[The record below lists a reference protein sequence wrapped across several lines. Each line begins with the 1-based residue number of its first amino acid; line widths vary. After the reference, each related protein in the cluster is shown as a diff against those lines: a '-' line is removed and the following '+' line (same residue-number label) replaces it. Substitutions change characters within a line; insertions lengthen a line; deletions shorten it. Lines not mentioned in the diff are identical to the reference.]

1 MPWNNRLGSVIAAVC
16 LFLTSPLA
24 GSLAH
29 AQSSTPAPPQVEKL
43 IEQLGDTNFLVRERA
58 QTDLA
63 RMGVTAFD
71 QLFGAMR
78 DDDPEVARRAQYLIR
93 SVEIDWPRPEF
104 SEEVN
109 SYLNRYGSLNSD
121 NRRSRIGELGRLH
134 SMDALSALCRISRY
148 DVSEA
153 ISKEAALAAAIQ
165 FQGVQG
171 EEKEKVAEIIAARIG
186 DSPRTGPSWLQIFR
200 KSLDQ
205 PDEAVKQ
212 WKQQVQNEIDLY
224 TTRPALTSQQ
234 TVLDLVRW
242 EVDQL
247 RAEGKQEEA
256 LAAMRDVIRIST
268 KFSESELIDLTTWF
282 LDRKGPSVVSEL
294 AAMQAKNHP
303 VPDDKV
309 MGGPFGDNPSLLY
322 LLAEAELVQNHIDLA
337 EEYADAALGLF
348 PEAYDSHYLTAQA
361 LQERGCFRWSRK
373 EYQYVIDSNEIDNQV
388 GIFARV
394 QYAEMEHDHGDSKRA
409 TEIMWPWV
417 EVAEKKNSKNR
428 DPFGGRELEEVNGA
442 SLARAYLFRATY
454 REQQGKFKEAQED
467 LLQALKHDEDEAD
480 VLIAAY
486 RLGKKDEMWKTK
498 AKEHID
504 HTIAFY
510 KPYIDRFQNQYE
522 FFKKN
527 RRGDDIMGA
536 QSAQMARYCNQYAW
550 LVGNTY
556 GDFDHA
562 IAASQLSLDLQ
573 PGNGAYLDT
582 LAHCYAAKGD
592 WEQALKYQR
601 QAVQQMPHSGM
612 VRLKYLE
619 FAEQCK
625 KHKIEFQPLDLP
637 SSPDTHFPD
646 FMKDGEK

>member
-1 MPWNNRLGSVIAAVC
+1 MPWNNRLCRLNAAVC
-16 LFLTSPLA
+16 LFLI
-24 GSLAH
+24 GSLTASSVH
-29 AQSSTPAPPQVEKL
+29 AQSTTPATPQVDQL
-43 IEQLGDTNFLVRERA
+43 IKQLGDPNFMVRERA
-58 QTDLA
+58 QTELA

-78 DDDPEVARRAQYLIR
+78 DNDLEVARRAQYLIR
-93 SVEIDWPRPEF
+93 SVEIEWTRPEF

-109 SYLNRYGSLNSD
+109 SYLNRYGNLNTD

-134 SMDALSALCRISRY
+134 SIDALSALCRISRY

-165 FQGVQG
+165 FQGAQG
-171 EEKEKVAEIIAARIG
+171 EEKENIAKVITERIG
-186 DSPRTGPSWLQIFR
+186 DSPRTGPSWLKIFR

-205 PDEAVKQ
+205 PEEAAKQ
-212 WKQQVQNEIDLY
+212 WQVQVDKEIDLF

-242 EVDQL
+242 QVDQL
-247 RAEGKQEEA
+247 RSDGQQEEA

-294 AAMQAKNHP
+294 AAMHAEKHP

-322 LLAEAELVQNHIDLA
+322 LLAEAELVQNNIELA
-337 EEYADAALGLF
+337 NQYADAALALF
-348 PEAYDSHYLTAQA
+348 PESFDSHYLTAQS
-361 LQERGCFRWSRK
+361 LQERGCFRWSRN
-373 EYQYVIDSNEIDNQV
+373 EYQYVIDSNPIDDRV

-409 TEIMWPWV
+409 MEIMWPWV
-417 EVAEKKNSKNR
+417 EVAEKKGSGNR
-428 DPFGGRELEEVNGA
+428 DPFGGRELDEVNGA
-442 SLARAYLFRATY
+442 SLARAYLFRASY
-454 REQQGKFKEAQED
+454 REKQGKFKEAQED
-467 LLQALKHDEDEAD
+467 LLKALKHDEDEAD

-486 RLGKKDEMWKTK
+486 RLGKKDEMWRTK

-510 KPYIDRFQNQYE
+510 KPYIERFQKQYE
-522 FFKKN
+522 FFKEN

-536 QSAQMARYCNQYAW
+536 QSSQMARYCNQYAW

-562 IAASQLSLDLQ
+562 IAASKLSLDLQ

-592 WEQALKYQR
+592 WEQAYKCQR

-625 KHKIEFQPLDLP
+625 KHKIEIQPLDLP

-646 FMKDGEK
+646 FMKDGGK

>member
-1 MPWNNRLGSVIAAVC
+1 MPWNNRLGRVIAAVC
-16 LFLTSPLA
+16 LLLTSPLA
-24 GSLAH
+24 VPMVH
-29 AQSSTPAPPQVEKL
+29 AQSSTPPPPQVENL
-43 IEQLGDTNFLVRERA
+43 IDQLGDTNFLVRERA

-93 SVEIDWPRPEF
+93 SVEIEWPRPEF

-109 SYLNRYGSLNSD
+109 SYLNRYGSLNID

-134 SMDALSALCRISRY
+134 SIDALSALCRISRY

-165 FQGVQG
+165 FQGAKG
-171 EEKEKVAEIIAARIG
+171 EEKEQVVKIITDRIG

-200 KSLDQ
+200 KSLDH
-205 PDEAVKQ
+205 PDQATQEWQA
-212 WKQQVQNEIDLY
+212 QVQKEIDLF
-224 TTRPALTSQQ
+224 TTRPAMTSQQ

-247 RAEGKQEEA
+247 RSEGKQEEA
-256 LAAMRDVIRIST
+256 LAAMRDVIRISS

-282 LDRKGPSVVSEL
+282 LDRKGPSVVTQL
-294 AAMQAKNHP
+294 AAMHAENHP
-303 VPDDKV
+303 VPDDRV

-337 EEYADAALGLF
+337 NQYADAALEMV
-348 PEAYDSHYLTAQA
+348 PEAFDSHYLTAQA
-361 LQERGCFRWSRK
+361 LQERGCYRWSRR
-373 EYQYVIDSNEIDNQV
+373 EFQHVIDNNKIDDQV
-388 GIFARV
+388 SIFARV
-394 QYAEMEHDHGDSKRA
+394 QYAELEHDHGNSKRA
-409 TEIMWPWV
+409 MEIMWPWV
-417 EVAEKKNSKNR
+417 EVAEKKGPGKS
-428 DPFGGRELEEVNGA
+428 DPFGGRALEEVNGA

-467 LLQALKHDEDEAD
+467 LLKALKHDEDEAD

-486 RLGKKDEMWKTK
+486 RLGQKDELWQTK

-510 KPYIDRFQNQYE
+510 KPYIERFENQYE

-527 RRGDDIMGA
+527 RRGDDTMGA

-562 IAASQLSLDLQ
+562 IAASQLSLELV

-592 WEQALKYQR
+592 WEKALQCQR

-612 VRLKYLE
+612 VRQKYLE
-619 FAEQCK
+619 FVEECK
-625 KHKIEFQPLDLP
+625 KHKIDVQPLDLP

-646 FMKDGEK
+646 FLKDGEK